1 MELLVRLILLPPLLV
16 AAFNGM
22 MGLFWPAW
30 RKQEW
35 VVGGLALAAVAV
47 PFAVTCSLFFGFGEP
62 EVVRYFTWL
71 AAGDLQ
77 VDFAY
82 RIDQLSLL
90 MTMIVTGVGA
100 LIHLYSIGYMHGD
113 AGYWRFFAYLNLFIF
128 AMLNLVLAENLPVL
142 FLGWEGVGLC
152 SYLLIGYWYT
162 DLKNSA
168 AANKAFIVNRIGDF
182 AFLLAMF
189 LIFQTVTQSGVLGGA
204 AFGLDFSTLLSA
216 EVLALFQG
224 STGFWVC
231 LLLFIGATGKSAQI
245 PLFVW
250 LPDAMAGPTPVS
262 ALIHAATMV
271 TSGLYLLARLSA
283 LVLASPAAMA
293 IIATVGAATAIM
305 AATVAITQNDIKKVL
320 AYSTVSQLGYMF
332 LAAGVGAFFVAIFHV
347 MTHAFFKAC
356 LFLGSGSVIHAM
368 HHVEHELQHK
378 GLVPDH
384 HGHDTPLDSEKH
396 NDPFSESDTGAFE
409 ADAKARQPEPRR
421 AYALLPY
428 DGDFDA
434 QDMRTM
440 GGLKRFMPF
449 TRWTFLLSTLAI
461 AGIPPLAGFFSK
473 DEILFRTFEY
483 GQQAHIGYMV
493 LWVVGIVTAVLT
505 AIYMT
510 RAYLLTFEG
519 ESRWPDALDTH
530 AHESPWTMT
539 VPLVVLAALAVGA
552 GFLGLPAVFGADA
565 SWIHG
570 WLVGHDGHLGPVAD
584 SLDPLWQSISPV
596 EAEHHASHAVEWALL
611 GLGALLAVGGV
622 AVAWFG
628 FRFGARGP
636 EADRSLFRKMG
647 ALYRPASRKWF
658 WDEAYDATVVGP
670 VVKGSRSGLAPFDKN
685 GIDGAVMGLASG
697 VRGLAGRLRG
707 VQTGVV
713 QTYALAIVVGVVAVV
728 AAILF
733 V

>member
-1 MELLVRLILLPPLLV
+1 MEPLVQLILLPPLIV

-22 MGLFWPAW
+22 MGLFSPGY

-35 VVGGLALAAVAV
+35 VLGGLALAAVAV
-47 PFAVTCSLFFGFGEP
+47 PFAVTCALFFGFVEP

-71 AAGDLQ
+71 EAGSLR

-90 MTMIVTGVGA
+90 MTMIVTGVGS
-100 LIHLYSIGYMHGD
+100 LIHLYSIGYMKGD
-113 AGYWRFFAYLNLFIF
+113 PGFWRFFAYLNLFIF
-128 AMLNLVLAENLPVL
+128 AMLNLVLAESLPVL

-152 SYLLIGYWYT
+152 SYLLIGYWYS

-189 LIFQTVTQSGVLGGA
+189 IMFDTVTSAPGFTGT
-204 AFGLDFSTLLSA
+204 FGLDFTTLLA
-216 EVLALFQG
+216 PETLALFQG

-283 LVLASPAAMA
+283 LVLLAPGAMA
-293 IIATVGAATAIM
+293 IIAVIGAFTAIM
-305 AATVAITQNDIKKVL
+305 AASVAITQNDIKKVL

-356 LFLGSGSVIHAM
+356 LFLGSGSVIHSM
-368 HHVEHELQHK
+368 HHVEHDLEHK
-378 GLVPDH
+378 GLIPSA
-384 HGHDTPLDSEKH
+384 HGHDTPLDSEKE
-396 NDPFSESDTGAFE
+396 NDPFAEQHVKQVRGHAI
-409 ADAKARQPEPRR
+409 
-421 AYALLPY
+421 LPY
-428 DGDFDA
+428 DGPFDA

-440 GGLKRFMPF
+440 GGLKRYMPS
-449 TRWTFLLSTLAI
+449 TRWTFLIATLAI
-461 AGIPPLAGFFSK
+461 AGLPGLSGFFSK
-473 DEILFRTFEY
+473 DEILFKAFEY
-483 GQQAHIGYMV
+483 GYDGHFLGYAV
-493 LWVVGIVTAVLT
+493 WAVGLLTALLT

-519 ESRWPDALDTH
+519 EPRWPDAMDTH
-530 AHESPWTMT
+530 PHESPWTMT
-539 VPLVVLAALAVGA
+539 VPLWVLAGLSVVA
-552 GFLGLPAVFGADA
+552 GYLGLPPVIAELLGTE
-565 SWIHG
+565 SWIHH
-570 WLVGHDGHLGPVAD
+570 WLGAEYGGPVAE
-584 SLDPLWQSISPV
+584 LGHEVTP
-596 EAEHHASHAVEWALL
+596 SHAIEWTLL
-611 GLGALLAVGGV
+611 GVGSVVAILGIAI
-622 AVAWFG
+622 AWVFL
-628 FRFGARGP
+628 RFGQRGP
-636 EADRSLFRKMG
+636 DADRSVRKIMG
-647 ALYRPASRKWF
+647 VLYGPASRKWF
-658 WDEAYDATVVGP
+658 WDEAYDATVVNP
-670 VVKGSRSGLAPFDKN
+670 VVEGSRRGLAPFDKK
-685 GIDGAVMGLASG
+685 GIDGAVMGFAGGIRTLAD
-697 VRGLAGRLRG
+697 RLRG

-713 QTYALAIVVGVVAVV
+713 QTYALGIAVGVVAVV
-728 AAILF
+728 ALVLF
-733 V
+733 L